1 MSDILVETL
10 NASITVDVMTGG
22 VPIIIDASALTAQA
36 ITLQVSGLPG
46 PLGNPGLPGLQG
58 LQGIQGV
65 QGQIGASGL
74 VLGIATPQTGEALLA
89 GQPVYV
95 SPADNLAR
103 RACADVASRWLMAGC
118 VAANVA
124 SGFRASVYLNAID
137 LPDWS
142 AVTGTVAL
150 TPGQVYW
157 LDDTNPGRFVT
168 TAPNTSGKALVVAGR
183 AASSSVLALAPQI
196 YPLT

>member
-1 MSDILVETL
+1 MSDILVDSVA
-10 NASITVDVMTGG
+10 ASIIVDVVTGG
-22 VPIIIDASALTAQA
+22 VPILLDASGLTAQA
-36 ITLQVSGLPG
+36 ITLQVSGVPG
-46 PLGNPGLPGLQG
+46 PQGLPGLQG
-58 LQGIQGV
+58 IQGIQGV
-65 QGQIGASGL
+65 QGATGAATA
-74 VLGIATPQTGEALLA
+74 VATPQAGEALVA

-103 RACADVASRWLMAGC
+103 RACADLASRWLMAGC

-142 AVTGTVAL
+142 AVTGAVSL
-150 TPGQVYW
+150 TPGQIYW

-168 TAPNTSGKALVVAGR
+168 TAPNTTGKALVVAGR
-183 AASSSVLALAPQI
+183 AASPSVLAINPQI

>member
-1 MSDILVETL
+1 MSDILVDS
-10 NASITVDVMTGG
+10 ASACIIVDVVTGG
-22 VPIIIDASALTAQA
+22 MPIVLDASGLTAQA
-36 ITLQVSGLPG
+36 ITLQVSGVPG
-46 PLGNPGLPGLQG
+46 PPGNPGI
-58 LQGIQGV
+58 QGIQGIP
-65 QGQIGASGL
+65 GIPGTTGATGAASA
-74 VLGIATPQTGEALLA
+74 VATPQAGEALVA

-103 RACADVASRWLMAGC
+103 RACADLASRWLMAGC

-142 AVTGTVAL
+142 AVTGAVSL
-150 TPGQVYW
+150 TPGQIYW

-168 TAPNTSGKALVVAGR
+168 TAPNTTGKALVVAGR
-183 AASSSVLALAPQI
+183 AASPSVLAINPQI